1 MPWEPKFDI
10 DDTVEKLMQVFW
22 KKGFAATSLADL
34 TEATGVKRQ
43 SLYNTFGNKR
53 DLFLKSFLKYDNE
66 HRRAVLSQL
75 EALGDPL
82 KAFQMLFDALVEQA
96 IADGDKKG
104 CLLVNTALTLQI
116 HDHEIRTVVTQGL
129 TDFERFFER
138 QISLGI
144 VRKDISEDISA
155 KDTAKALLTLV
166 VGIRVLSRG
175 VFEPDALRQISAQA
189 MRLLE

>member
-10 DDTVEKLMQVFW
+10 NDTVEKLMQVFW
-22 KKGFAATSLADL
+22 KKGYEATSLADL
-34 TEATGVKRQ
+34 TKATGVKKQ

-75 EALGDPL
+75 EAFGEPL
-82 KAFQMLFDALVEQA
+82 RAFQALFDALVEQA
-96 IADGDKKG
+96 ISDRDKKG
-104 CLLVNTALTLQI
+104 CLLVNTALTLQV
-116 HDHEIRTVVTQGL
+116 HDQEIRTVVTQGL
-129 TDFERFFER
+129 NDFENFFVR

-144 VRKDISEDISA
+144 VRGDIREDISA
-155 KDTAKALLTLV
+155 EEVAKGLLAMV

-175 VFEPDALRQISAQA
+175 VFEADALRRISEQA